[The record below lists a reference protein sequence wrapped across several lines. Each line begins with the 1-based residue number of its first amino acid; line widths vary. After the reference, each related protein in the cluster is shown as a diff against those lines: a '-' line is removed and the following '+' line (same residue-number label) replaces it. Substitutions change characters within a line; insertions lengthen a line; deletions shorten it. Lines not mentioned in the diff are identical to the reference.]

1 MSNIKFHATNWM
13 KRFLWMLM
21 WSFSTLF
28 IYAQPNKISLQNSLS
43 SSPKYEVRAVW
54 LTTIG
59 GLDWPHTY
67 ARTTYTVERQKQ
79 ELRTLLDQYQ
89 RAGINTVLLQTRVR
103 GTVIYLLLM
112 SLGTGVS
119 LAYRENL
126 RGMMPWHLSSTNVIS
141 VAWNCMRGLS
151 PYLLENGE
159 V

>member
-1 MSNIKFHATNWM
+1 
-13 KRFLWMLM
+13 M

-103 GTVIYLLLM
+103 GTVIYP
-112 SLGTGVS
+112 S
-119 LAYRENL
+119 AYEPWDGCL
-126 RGMMPWHLSSTNVIS
+126 SGIPGMMPWHLSSTNVIS